1 MGKKKSTKR
10 KQYHKHVPTGC
21 INHVIYVVDSA
32 ISVYCRDNDELYLPS
47 REKKKD
53 PPLNKSGKKT
63 DVRNVVIDDKKSYN
77 YYRYIP
83 EKIFDRVTREVEVI
97 IENHIKEKAFKDN
110 EPNLTKKMQNDG
122 FVVNAVKDGFKAV
135 KDGFVINRPTL
146 CDLFEEIYESREYDE
161 NLKSS
166 Y

>member
-21 INHVIYVVDSA
+21 VNHVMYIVDSA
-32 ISVYCRDNDELYLPS
+32 ISVYCRDNNELYLPS
-47 REKKKD
+47 REKKKE
-53 PPLNKSGKKT
+53 PPLNKSSKKT
-63 DVRNVVIDDKKSYN
+63 DVRNVVIGDKKSYN

-97 IENHIKEKAFKDN
+97 ISDHIKEKAFKDN
-110 EPNLTKKMQNDG
+110 EPKLTKKMQNDG
-122 FVVNAVKDGFKAV
+122 FIVNAIKDGFSAV
-135 KDGFVINRPTL
+135 KDGFVINRSTL
-146 CDLFEEIYESREYDE
+146 CDLFEEIYEGREFNE
-161 NLKSS
+161 ELKSS